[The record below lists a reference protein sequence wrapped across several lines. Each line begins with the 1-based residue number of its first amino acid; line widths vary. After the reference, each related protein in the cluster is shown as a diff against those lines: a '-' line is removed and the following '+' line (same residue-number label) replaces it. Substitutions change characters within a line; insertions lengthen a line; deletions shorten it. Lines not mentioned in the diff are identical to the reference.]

1 MNLHDLSYRRLRR
14 GGGAVCL
21 ALFGMRSYWEMDED
35 VVCDII
41 KKARLLPEQERAF
54 VLSML
59 MDYYECADKGYGM
72 QGFNAVERKRFPHL
86 KEEDRIVPE
95 MEFGLDRAKKEGIQQ
110 GLRKGKQQGKLLG
123 IEQGKLEMVKRFLLA
138 GFDEQEVCKAAQLS
152 KQELAQIKRSL
163 D

>member
-1 MNLHDLSYRRLRR
+1 MSSKIFPEDVYTPRQGVDANCAS
-14 GGGAVCL
+14 ACL
-21 ALFGMRSYWEMDED
+21 VDED
-35 VVCDII
+35 VVHEII
-41 KKARLLPEQERAF
+41 KKARLLPEEERAF

-72 QGFNAVERKRFPHL
+72 KGFNAVERKRFPHL

-95 MEFGLDRAKKEGIQQ
+95 MEFGLDRAKKEGMQQ
-110 GLRKGKQQGKLLG
+110 GLRKGKQQGKQLG

-152 KQELAQIKRSL
+152 KQELDQIKRSL